1 MLPLLSP
8 SLLPCSCVVAAFA
21 ELQIGQAMAAE
32 RTRHVAREQKLEK
45 RALTAELR
53 ERQLLETLAAAENC
67 AAGSSYPV
75 QDRLAVAY
83 PDNKASEGLWL
94 ASTHLHDS
102 RGITPRDYSAFS
114 TRFNSIAAGGDS
126 QQVARQCTVYS
137 SGCIAVAVA

>member
-1 MLPLLSP
+1 
-8 SLLPCSCVVAAFA
+8 
-21 ELQIGQAMAAE
+21 MAAE

-75 QDRLAVAY
+75 QD
-83 PDNKASEGLWL
+83 NKASEGLWL

-102 RGITPRDYSAFS
+102 RGITARDYSAFS
-114 TRFNSIAAGGDS
+114 TRFNSIAACGDS
-126 QQVARQCTVYS
+126 QQVARQCTVY
-137 SGCIAVAVA
+137 GIVRV